1 MIEKDRTIEREQNDR
16 NRTELQKGNRMI
28 ERDRTIEREQNDR
41 KRKVKQKV
49 VECKF
54 DVQDAP
60 P

>member
-1 MIEKDRTIEREQNDR
+1 MIEKDRTIVREQNDR
-16 NRTELQKGNRMI
+16 NRTERQKGNRMI